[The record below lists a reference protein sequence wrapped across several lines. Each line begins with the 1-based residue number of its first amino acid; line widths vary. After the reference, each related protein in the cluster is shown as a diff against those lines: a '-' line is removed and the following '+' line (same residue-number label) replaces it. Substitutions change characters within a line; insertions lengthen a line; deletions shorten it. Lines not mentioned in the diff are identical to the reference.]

1 MENTTIQ
8 RINIC
13 QPKPAGPLSRA
24 NSEKEEQNMQR
35 GRPAYSCGME
45 RVRRIQACLNLAAQ
59 YQDGCRMDPV
69 RAGIANAICRKL
81 TQTELQCLR
90 LYYND
95 GIQQGKIAAMLGRA
109 QSTISRTLLRAEQ
122 KLEWALALPDLL
134 NHT

>member
-1 MENTTIQ
+1 MERKTIPWTD
-8 RINIC
+8 IC
-13 QPKPAGPLSRA
+13 PGQTSGPMSTA
-24 NSEKEEQNMQR
+24 YNEKEEQRMQR
-35 GRPAYSCGME
+35 GKPAYPCGRE
-45 RVRRIQACLNLAAQ
+45 RVQRIQACLNLAAQ

-69 RAGIANAICRKL
+69 RAGIASAICRKL
-81 TQTELQCLR
+81 TRKELQCLQ

-134 NHT
+134 RDS